1 MCYSFA
7 TGPTGGAYSTP
18 RVPSWICGERGNME
32 TSRWRQ
38 AGGGTPLPGHECTHA
53 RPYTQTDEQVGNNSS
68 SATSTGRLWRLFM
81 CEAFISKCTF
91 SLRWSRSS
99 FLPYKRLLSCYLQR
113 RSAHL
118 LRHNAVQRRTI
129 FWNYFTPQAQA
140 LKIVVHILDTTSMT
154 KRLWKHR
161 FSRTKSPKWRIW
173 HKNYT
178 TATSFGNFR
187 TPVTW
192 LSVRCAH
199 F

>member
-1 MCYSFA
+1 MTASRQWNA
-7 TGPTGGAYSTP
+7 ST
-18 RVPSWICGERGNME
+18 RARMHARTYVR
-32 TSRWRQ
+32 
-38 AGGGTPLPGHECTHA
+38 THA
-53 RPYTQTDEQVGNNSS
+53 QTGEQVGNNSS

-99 FLPYKRLLSCYLQR
+99 FLPYKRLLSCYLRR

-161 FSRTKSPKWRIW
+161 FFS
-173 HKNYT
+173 HKIAKMKDLTQKLPYNVFPRQLPN
-178 TATSFGNFR
+178 ASHVTSVSALCAFLIFR
-187 TPVTW
+187 N
-192 LSVRCAH
+192 LL
-199 F
+199 